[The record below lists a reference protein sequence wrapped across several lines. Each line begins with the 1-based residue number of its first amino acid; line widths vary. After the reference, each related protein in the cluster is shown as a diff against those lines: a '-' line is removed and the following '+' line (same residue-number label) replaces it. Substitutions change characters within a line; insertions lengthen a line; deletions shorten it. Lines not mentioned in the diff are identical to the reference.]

1 MSLSLSLFI
10 YIYIYIY
17 GTFSFVSSLGKIV
30 VGGPSEID
38 GFDQYGS
45 LFFPLVRYAELALR
59 ALAAHCGGRGWLV
72 GGSAPG
78 VRYVC
83 GLWGFAVMAVVPCSL
98 RQEGPRKH
106 KFSPQYRNSLLSAQ
120 ILSSVHK
127 FSPQYINSLLSR

>member
-1 MSLSLSLFI
+1 MCV
-10 YIYIYIY
+10 YAYIYIY

-78 VRYVC
+78 ARYVC

-106 KFSPQYRNSLLSAQ
+106 KFSPQY
-120 ILSSVHK
+120 
-127 FSPQYINSLLSR
+127 INSLLST